1 MGNVEENHKYIR
13 PGFKLGI
20 VMNENRQYIRI
31 SIVEFITMKEQFR
44 GIVYNG
50 TISNISAGGVQV
62 LTKESIPVDTS
73 LYLTFNLPTG
83 ECFKMI
89 LSVVVRCDEISDK
102 FYHGIMFLNISFE
115 DQEKINK
122 FVAREHRR
130 RLKILK

>member
-1 MGNVEENHKYIR
+1 MT
-13 PGFKLGI
+13 
-20 VMNENRQYIRI
+20 ENRKYIRI
-31 SIVEFITMKEQFR
+31 SIVEFVTMKEQFK
-44 GIVYNG
+44 GKVYNG
-50 TISNISAGGVQV
+50 TISNISAGGVSTI
-62 LTKESIPVDTS
+62 TKEPIPIDTS
-73 LYLTFNLPTG
+73 LYITFNLPTG

-89 LSVVVRCDEISDK
+89 LSVVVRSDEISNK